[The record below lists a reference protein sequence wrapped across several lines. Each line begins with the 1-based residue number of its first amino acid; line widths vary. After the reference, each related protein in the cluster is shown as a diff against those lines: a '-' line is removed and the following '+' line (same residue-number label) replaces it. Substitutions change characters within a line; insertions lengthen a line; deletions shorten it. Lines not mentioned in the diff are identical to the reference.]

1 MAEQED
7 IDLMYPY
14 KLIKIKILLK
24 INKSTCGIIF
34 TENKLETGK
43 KESSTIKSVS
53 KIHRDSGRKGRE

>member
-34 TENKLETGK
+34 MEDKLETRK
-43 KESSTIKSVS
+43 KSLLQSNL
-53 KIHRDSGRKGRE
+53 